1 MLLEHIATEPKTS
14 EQNDVLL
21 SIQKA
26 VKVPIKYI
34 YIIRN
39 PFDIAAT
46 RMYHKTNMGVKD
58 RNTLYKNPVSTIV
71 HTEFKYLDLM
81 RTKKKIFN
89 MSVIPGFR
97 TLQVHAGKP
106 VKV

>member
-71 HTEFKYLDLM
+71 QH
-81 RTKKKIFN
+81 
-89 MSVIPGFR
+89 
-97 TLQVHAGKP
+97 
-106 VKV
+106 